1 MELGNCQSSGKALQS
16 KGFYGCLKIAQ
27 EHEASV
33 IERLRNKGF
42 YNVVRPEGNF
52 KDYDFSAVYA
62 GVTYRFECKKDLMS
76 AKTGNVAIEIGFKNN
91 PSGIAATKAEF
102 YVIEI
107 NKTDWIVSVEVLKK
121 MVRERQWFKE
131 VKGGDNA
138 TSHLLLF
145 KTDVI
150 TSRAKKL

>member
-1 MELGNCQSSGKALQS
+1 MELGNCQSSGKARQS

-42 YNVVRPEGNF
+42 YNVDRPEGNF

-91 PSGIAATKAEF
+91 PSGIASTKADF

-107 NKTDWIVSVEVLKK
+107 AQEDWVISVEVLKK
-121 MVRERQWFKE
+121 MVVDKKYFKE
-131 VKGGDNA
+131 VKGGDNY
-138 TSHLLLF
+138 TSRLLLF
-145 KTDVI
+145 KSDVI
-150 TSRAKKL
+150 TSVSRRL